1 MKLSASQVKSHRED
15 TLRNQQ
21 GRCVLCCEQVTDDA
35 VLDHDHKTGHIR
47 GVLHRG
53 CNSMLGVIENNRP
66 RYLLGGSRL
75 FTMLS
80 RVEAYMKADH
90 TGKPLHPTHR
100 TAEQKRVRTNLRAK
114 KARAAKKVINDPT

>member
-1 MKLSASQVKSHRED
+1 MRLTASQVKAHRES

-21 GRCVLCCEQVTDDA
+21 GRCILCCEQITDDA
-35 VLDHDHKTGHIR
+35 VLDHCHKTGHIR

-66 RYLLGGSRL
+66 RYLLGGGRL

-80 RVEAYMKADH
+80 RVEAYMTKDY
-90 TGKPLHPTHR
+90 TGNHVHPTHR
-100 TAEQKRVRTNLRAK
+100 TPEEKRIRTNLRAK
-114 KARAAKKVINDPT
+114 KARATKKAKA

>member
-1 MKLSASQVKSHRED
+1 MRLTASQVKAYRED

-35 VLDHDHKTGHIR
+35 VLDHCHKTGHIR

-66 RYLLGGSRL
+66 RYLLVGSRL

-80 RVEAYMKADH
+80 RVEAYLNADN
-90 TGKPLHPTHR
+90 TAKPTYPTHR
-100 TAEQKRVRTNLRAK
+100 TPEEKRVRTNLRAK
-114 KARAAKKVINDPT
+114 KARATKKAKA